1 MNQAGNQ
8 SALFDYYGKP
18 SFSQAFPL
26 AMQHVVAAIVG
37 CVTPAIIVSG
47 AAGLNPTDKVF
58 LIQAALVVAGLAT
71 LLQLFP
77 IGNKNGL
84 HIGAALPVIMG
95 VSFAYVPS
103 MQAIAGHESGLGLPQ
118 PPPAPWTVCRRTRNY
133 CCVYHRS
140 FLISHCRQLHGR
152 RSRQAPGKRN
162 R

>member
-95 VSFAYVPS
+95 VSFAYVP
-103 MQAIAGHESGLGLPQ
+103 
-118 PPPAPWTVCRRTRNY
+118 VCRPLLAMKADWGFR
-133 CCVYHRS
+133 
-140 FLISHCRQLHGR
+140 
-152 RSRQAPGKRN
+152 
-162 R
+162 